1 MGDCRIFVGPYELII
16 HMIPEMT
23 VRVFKAEEGVDLG
36 RIPGR
41 AVIVEYID
49 GSLSAAIAQV
59 ETGIHR
65 DERAAAVVAIPRTPV
80 FLCHAR
86 TKTTLIESVCISL
99 CVDCRLCVVGAE
111 DNPEERSG
119 HGEVAHRGTEPPR
132 AVLSGRSS
140 PVLCV
145 LVAGWLAEERTVG
158 VVEGGIVIATS
169 VVCACIKEANQ
180 TTCAAL

>member
-1 MGDCRIFVGPYELII
+1 M
-16 HMIPEMT
+16 
-23 VRVFKAEEGVDLG
+23 
-36 RIPGR
+36 
-41 AVIVEYID
+41 
-49 GSLSAAIAQV
+49 
-59 ETGIHR
+59 
-65 DERAAAVVAIPRTPV
+65 
-80 FLCHAR
+80 
-86 TKTTLIESVCISL
+86 
-99 CVDCRLCVVGAE
+99 GAE

-145 LVAGWLAEERTVG
+145 LVAGWLAEERAVG
-158 VVEGGIVIATS
+158 VVECGIVIATS